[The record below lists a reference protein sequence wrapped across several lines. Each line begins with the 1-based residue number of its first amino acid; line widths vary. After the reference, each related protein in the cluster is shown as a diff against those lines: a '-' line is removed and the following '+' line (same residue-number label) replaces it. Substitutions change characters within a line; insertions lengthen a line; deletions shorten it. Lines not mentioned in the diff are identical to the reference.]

1 MRWLQLPAPL
11 ALLVVAAAAT
21 VGAHWEIAED
31 LYAFPKYRV
40 GFLNGMP
47 VLNET
52 AERWLAEGLR
62 GGENE
67 FLDRP
72 WDIDEGANG
81 QKSSPFQQIDSG
93 EQTETT
99 LVRSPTGASCKDALT
114 G

>member
-11 ALLVVAAAAT
+11 ALLVAAAAT
-21 VGAHWEIAED
+21 AGAHWEIAED

-67 FLDRP
+67 FLDQP
-72 WDIDEGANG
+72 WDIDGG
-81 QKSSPFQQIDSG
+81 KQSSHVFQQIDSG
-93 EQTETT
+93 EQETT
-99 LVRSPTGASCKDALT
+99 LVR
-114 G
+114 